1 MRRQAWFDRLFWD
14 PAFRARVKERFGYFY
29 SRRNDI
35 LDGINRDAM
44 YLRRSVEENDSRW
57 GTLYE
62 KTWPNYDVWGNY
74 QNEVQYMKSWL
85 TRRMDW
91 LREEFGKM

>member
-44 YLRRSVEENDSRW
+44 YLRRSVEENDRSGRSS
-57 GTLYE
+57 GRCSESLGH
-62 KTWPNYDVWGNY
+62 PP
-74 QNEVQYMKSWL
+74 L
-85 TRRMDW
+85 I
-91 LREEFGKM
+91 L